1 MKSYEHFEKLTP
13 PRYREIQ
20 GEERSDPESQRR
32 VMIYKDMIQE
42 AECNV
47 FITMLLLAGSLAN
60 WPQRCKWSP
69 RRIQGLGVKDIKK
82 VLWADRDYAPYIDLL
97 NRVRCDLAGN
107 TTPSTTLLTVL
118 HRKDYF
124 LPTFNFPSRGFLENG
139 WGGRVWILVLNEGF
153 RGGKIFFPTRRHV
166 FDPKQGSV
174 LLFPVSLPFGI
185 SPVKGDMNVVIGA
198 SAYDVKEEDWNPEH
212 WISS

>member
-1 MKSYEHFEKLTP
+1 MNNYERFEKLTP

-20 GEERSDPESQRR
+20 GKKRPDLESQKR

-47 FITMLLLAGSLAN
+47 FITMLLLAGNLAD

-69 RRIQGLGVKDIKK
+69 RKIQGIGVKNVKQ

-97 NRVRCDLAGN
+97 NRVRRDLAGN
-107 TTPSTTLLTVL
+107 TTPSTTLLNVL
-118 HRKDYF
+118 RGKDYF
-124 LPTFNFPSRGFLENG
+124 LPTFNFPRREFLETG
-139 WGGRVWILVLNEGF
+139 RDGRVWILILNEEF
-153 RGGKIFFPTRRHV
+153 RGGKIFFPTRRQA
-166 FDPKQGSV
+166 FDPKRGSA
-174 LLFPVSLPFGI
+174 LLFPAGLPFGI

-198 SAYDVKEEDWNPEH
+198 SAYEVEEEDWNPEH
-212 WISS
+212 WISN